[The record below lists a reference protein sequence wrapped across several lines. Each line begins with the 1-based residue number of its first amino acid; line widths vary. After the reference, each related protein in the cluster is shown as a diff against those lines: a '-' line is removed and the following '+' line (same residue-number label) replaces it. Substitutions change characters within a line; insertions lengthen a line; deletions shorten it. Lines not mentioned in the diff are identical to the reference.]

1 MSYMR
6 AGNTLK
12 DRYRRNEMSFKFVI
26 AVAVALGAMSTSALA
41 EGDAAKGEKVFRKC
55 KACHVADAEKNKVG
69 PHLVGIIGRKAASV
83 EGYKYGKGITDAA
96 EKIGEWDEAKLVE
109 YLADPKGYVGGK
121 SKMTFKLKKEDQR
134 MDVAAYLASLSK

>member
-1 MSYMR
+1 
-6 AGNTLK
+6 
-12 DRYRRNEMSFKFVI
+12 MSFKFVI
-26 AVAVALGAMSTSALA
+26 AVAVAFGAMSTSALA

>member
-1 MSYMR
+1 
-6 AGNTLK
+6 
-12 DRYRRNEMSFKFVI
+12 MSFKFVI

>member
-1 MSYMR
+1 
-6 AGNTLK
+6 
-12 DRYRRNEMSFKFVI
+12 MSFKFVI
-26 AVAVALGAMSTSALA
+26 AVAAALGAMSTGAFA
-41 EGDAAKGEKVFRKC
+41 EGDAAKGEKVFKKC
-55 KACHVADAEKNKVG
+55 KACHAADEAKNKVG

-83 EGYKYGKGITDAA
+83 DGYKYGKGITDAA

-109 YLADPKGYVGGK
+109 YLADPKGYIGGK